1 MLAEQE
7 KTVAPSD
14 AEMFAEVCACVRS
27 LVETLKP
34 EYASA
39 IRRVGLEGVPVRRF
53 AEEQKISANNA
64 AVRLHRAHQA
74 LRNKAE
80 QK

>member
-1 MLAEQE
+1 
-7 KTVAPSD
+7 VD
-14 AEMFAEVCACVRS
+14 
-27 LVETLKP
+27 
-34 EYASA
+34 
-39 IRRVGLEGVPVRRF
+39 LEGVPVRRF